1 MAVFLIKERKIHY
14 LAFLFLFMKKKLL
27 LLFLVLGSCLMAQTV
42 NKEEAKK
49 AFEHLNKI
57 RSNPAAHSAR
67 LKVNLNQVKAR
78 HALKWNDTLAKVA
91 EAKAMDMAKRNYFG
105 HVDPDGNGMNIKIH
119 QAGYKLPQSWIK
131 DKKSNFFESLAAGVQ
146 GGTAI
151 IDYLIVDSGTP
162 SLGHRKHLLGI
173 DEFYANCYDIG
184 IGYVDNATKS
194 PYSTYICVIIAKHD
208 F

>member
-1 MAVFLIKERKIHY
+1 MR
-14 LAFLFLFMKKKLL
+14 FLFTYQGRITNMKKIILL
-27 LLFLVLGSCLMAQTV
+27 VFVSLCIHSIAQTV

-57 RSNPAAHSAR
+57 RQNPAAHSAR
-67 LKVNLNQVKAR
+67 LKVNLNNVKPR

-91 EAKAMDMAKRNYFG
+91 ETKAMDMAQRKYFG
-105 HVDPDGNGMNIKIH
+105 HVDPDGNGINIKIH
-119 QAGYKLPQSWIK
+119 KAGYTLPTSWIK
-131 DKKSNFFESLAAGVQ
+131 DKKSNFFESLAAGVS

-173 DEFYANCYDIG
+173 DDFYADCYDIG
-184 IGYVDNATKS
+184 IGYVDNANKS